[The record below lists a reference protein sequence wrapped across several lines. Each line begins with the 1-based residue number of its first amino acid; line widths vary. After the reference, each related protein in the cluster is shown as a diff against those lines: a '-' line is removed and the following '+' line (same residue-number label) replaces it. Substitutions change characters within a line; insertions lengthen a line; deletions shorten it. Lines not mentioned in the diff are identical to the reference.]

1 MLRLTA
7 LVLTLAV
14 ALTGC
19 DRRSDMAKHGAE
31 LIAQHGCGAC
41 HVIPGVQSA
50 TGKVGPPLNQF
61 GSQAVVAGMLPNT
74 EDNLIKWIT
83 TPQSVVPGNA
93 MPNTELSDHDAR
105 AIAAYLLT
113 LR

>member
-1 MLRLTA
+1 MLRLTI
-7 LVLTLAV
+7 LGLMLAV

-19 DRRSDMAKHGAE
+19 DQRSPEAKRGAD

-50 TGKVGPPLNQF
+50 TGEVGPPLNQI
-61 GSQAVVAGMLPNT
+61 GSQAVIGGMLPNT
-74 EDNLIKWIT
+74 EDNLIQWIR

-105 AIAAYLLT
+105 AIAAYLST

>member
-7 LVLTLAV
+7 AILMFA
-14 ALTGC
+14 ALSGC
-19 DRRSDMAKHGAE
+19 DRQSAEARHGAE
-31 LIAQHGCGAC
+31 LIAQLGCGSC
-41 HVIPGVQSA
+41 HVIPGINGAV
-50 TGKVGPPLNQF
+50 GKVGPPLDRI
-61 GSQAVVAGMLPNT
+61 GSQTIVGGMLPNN
-74 EDNLIKWIT
+74 EDNLIKWIR

-105 AIAAYLLT
+105 DIASYLQT

>member
-1 MLRLTA
+1 MLRLTVMA
-7 LVLTLAV
+7 LMFAV

-19 DRRSDMAKHGAE
+19 DRRSPEAKHGAE

-41 HVIPGVQSA
+41 HVISGVRGA
-50 TGKVGPPLNQF
+50 TGKVGPSLNQIS
-61 GSQAVVAGMLPNT
+61 SQAVIGGMLPNT
-74 EDNLIKWIT
+74 EDNLIQWIR

-105 AIAAYLLT
+105 AIASYLST

>member
-7 LVLTLAV
+7 LLMLAV

-19 DRRSDMAKHGAE
+19 DRLSPEARHGAE
-31 LIAQHGCGAC
+31 LIAQHGCGSC
-41 HVIPGVQSA
+41 HAIPGVRGA
-50 TGKVGPPLNQF
+50 TGKVGPPLNQI
-61 GSQAVVAGMLPNT
+61 GAQAVIGGMLPNND
-74 EDNLIKWIT
+74 DNLIKWIR

-105 AIAAYLLT
+105 DIASYLHT

>member
-7 LVLTLAV
+7 TALVLPL

-19 DRRSDMAKHGAE
+19 DRPSPEARHGAE

-41 HVIPGVQSA
+41 HVIPRVRGA
-50 TGKVGPPLNQF
+50 TGRVGPPLDHIA
-61 GSQAVVAGMLPNT
+61 SQAVIGGMLPNT
-74 EDNLIKWIT
+74 EDNLITWIT

-105 AIAAYLLT
+105 DIAAYLHT

>member
-7 LVLTLAV
+7 LTVLVAV
-14 ALTGC
+14 ALLGC
-19 DRRSDMAKHGAE
+19 DRGSPEVRHGAE

-41 HVIPGVQSA
+41 HVIPGVRSA
-50 TGKVGPPLNQF
+50 TGKVGPPLDHIA
-61 GSQAVVAGMLPNT
+61 SQAVVGGLLPNT

-83 TPQSVVPGNA
+83 TPQSIVPGNA

-105 AIAAYLLT
+105 DIASYLRT

>member
-1 MLRLTA
+1 MLRLT
-7 LVLTLAV
+7 VLAVMLAV

-19 DRRSDMAKHGAE
+19 DRGNPEARRGAE

-41 HVIPGVQSA
+41 HVIPGVRSA
-50 TGKVGPPLNQF
+50 TGKVGPPLNQI
-61 GSQAVVAGMLPNT
+61 GSQAVIGGMLPNT
-74 EDNLIKWIT
+74 EENLIHWIR

-105 AIAAYLLT
+105 AIASYLST

>member
-1 MLRLTA
+1 MLRLTVA
-7 LVLTLAV
+7 IAVLT

-19 DRRSDMAKHGAE
+19 DRPSAEVRHGGA
-31 LIAQHGCGAC
+31 LIAQSGCGSC
-41 HVIPGVQSA
+41 HVIPGIAGA
-50 TGKVGPPLNQF
+50 TGKVGPPLD
-61 GSQAVVAGMLPNT
+61 GIGGQAIVGGMLPNT
-74 EDNLIKWIT
+74 EDNLIKWIR

-105 AIAAYLLT
+105 DIASYLQS

>member
-7 LVLTLAV
+7 L
-14 ALTGC
+14 ALGIAAMLCGC
-19 DRRSDMAKHGAE
+19 DRISPEARHGIV
-31 LIAQHGCGAC
+31 LIEDHGCGAC
-41 HVIPGVQSA
+41 HTIPGVPDA
-50 TGKVGPPLNQF
+50 TGKVGPPLSQI
-61 GSQAVVAGMLPNT
+61 GSQAIIGGMLPNT
-74 EDNLIKWIT
+74 EDNLIKWIR

-105 AIAAYLLT
+105 DIAAYLQT

>member
-1 MLRLTA
+1 MLRLTATA
-7 LVLTLAV
+7 LVLTLA
-14 ALTGC
+14 LTGC
-19 DRRSDMAKHGAE
+19 DRLSPEAKHGVE

-41 HVIPGVQSA
+41 HVIPGVRSA
-50 TGKVGPPLNQF
+50 TGKVGPPLGQIA
-61 GSQAVVAGMLPNT
+61 SQAVIGGMLPNN

-105 AIAAYLLT
+105 DIASYLQT

>member
-7 LVLTLAV
+7 TVMMLAAV
-14 ALTGC
+14 LTGC
-19 DRRSDMAKHGAE
+19 DGRSPAQKHGAE
-31 LIAQHGCGAC
+31 LIAQHGCGSC
-41 HVIPGVQSA
+41 HTIPGVRGA
-50 TGKVGPPLNQF
+50 TGKVGPPLTQV
-61 GSQAVVAGMLPNT
+61 GDQAIIGGKLPNT
-74 EDNLIKWIT
+74 EENLITWIR

-105 AIAAYLLT
+105 DIAAYLYT

>member
-7 LVLTLAV
+7 LVLTLAI

-19 DRRSDMAKHGAE
+19 DRRSDIAKHGAE

-41 HVIPGVQSA
+41 HVIPGVLSA
-50 TGKVGPPLNQF
+50 TGKVGPPLSQI
-61 GSQAVVAGMLPNT
+61 GSQAVIGGMLPNT
-74 EDNLIKWIT
+74 EDNLIKWIR

>member
-1 MLRLTA
+1 MLRLIVIA
-7 LVLTLAV
+7 AMIA

-19 DRRSDMAKHGAE
+19 DRQSPQVKHGAQ
-31 LIAQHGCGAC
+31 LIAQHGCGSC
-41 HVIPGVQSA
+41 HVIPGIGNA
-50 TGKVGPPLNQF
+50 TGKVGPPLNQI
-61 GSQAVVAGMLPNT
+61 GGQAVIGGMLPNT
-74 EDNLIKWIT
+74 EDNLIKWIR

-105 AIAAYLLT
+105 DIAAYLYT

>member
-1 MLRLTA
+1 MFRLTLLSAMVA
-7 LVLTLAV
+7 L

-19 DRRSDMAKHGAE
+19 DRLSPEARHGAE
-31 LIAQHGCGAC
+31 LIAQRGCGSC
-41 HVIPGVQSA
+41 HTIPGVRGA
-50 TGKVGPPLNQF
+50 TGKVGPPLTQI
-61 GSQAVVAGMLPNT
+61 GDQAIIGGKLPNT
-74 EDNLIKWIT
+74 EENLITWIR

-105 AIAAYLLT
+105 DIVSYLRT

>member
-1 MLRLTA
+1 MLRLTVPA
-7 LVLTLAV
+7 IVTLVGLA
-14 ALTGC
+14 GC
-19 DRRSDMAKHGAE
+19 DRQNPQAEHGAM

-41 HVIPGVQSA
+41 HVIPGVLAA
-50 TGKVGPPLNQF
+50 TGKVGPPLS
-61 GSQAVVAGMLPNT
+61 GIASRAVIGGMLPNT
-74 EDNLIKWIT
+74 QDNLITWIR

-105 AIAAYLLT
+105 DIASYLLT

>member
-1 MLRLTA
+1 MLRLIAFA
-7 LVLTLAV
+7 LLLSVPLA
-14 ALTGC
+14 GC
-19 DRRSDMAKHGAE
+19 DRQRGEGPK

-41 HVIPGVQSA
+41 HVIPGVRSA
-50 TGKVGPPLNQF
+50 TGKVGPALSQI
-61 GSQAVVAGMLPNT
+61 GSQAVIGGMLPNT
-74 EDNLIKWIT
+74 EDNLIKWIR